1 VTSNRQVECQVP
13 CPTCLIK
20 HRTSLLS
27 EMMSCLTACELS
39 CCQQR
44 NKSFVIADMR
54 LAQTWV
60 RTTSSVC
67 SKSNGSERS
76 DFGTA
81 EDVAAAAA
89 ILAAAAAIL
98 AAAAAM
104 TATTV
109 VLAAA
114 AMLTLNRGVGSNSSY
129 NVGNRSNSSGNIGIS
144 SSYVGSSS
152 NDNN

>member
-89 ILAAAAAIL
+89 ILAAAAA
-98 AAAAAM
+98 M

-114 AMLTLNRGVGSNSSY
+114 AMLTLNRGVGSNSSN
-129 NVGNRSNSSGNIGIS
+129 NVGNRSNSNGNIGIS

-152 NDNN
+152 NDND

>member
-1 VTSNRQVECQVP
+1 MSSSMSNMSDQTSDISAVRDD
-13 CPTCLIK
+13 I
-20 HRTSLLS
+20 
-27 EMMSCLTACELS
+27 MMSSLTACELS

-81 EDVAAAAA
+81 EDV
-89 ILAAAAAIL
+89 AAAAAIL